1 MAAQIVNAPLNPL
14 EAATRQDIEDF
25 LFEEAALLDAW
36 KLDEWRTLFA
46 ADCQYLVP
54 NTSSEDPYA
63 DPAKTLYLIAD
74 DSHHLSERVKRLNKK
89 SAHAEYPHSKTRR
102 LVSNVRILGRDKDAL
117 RVECGFATFRANQG
131 ITDVYFGRH
140 EYRFVQEGGKLRI
153 AEKRTILDMGA
164 LRPHGR
170 LSIIV

>member
-1 MAAQIVNAPLNPL
+1 MNAPLGML
-14 EAATRQDIEDF
+14 QALTRHEVEEF
-25 LFEEAALLDAW
+25 LYEEAALLDAW
-36 KLDEWRTLFA
+36 KLDDWRKLFIE
-46 ADCQYLVP
+46 DCHYLVP
-54 NTSSEDPYA
+54 NTSGDPYA
-63 DPAKTLYLIAD
+63 DPATTLYLIAD
-74 DSHHLSERVKRLNKK
+74 DGHHLSERVKRLNKK
-89 SAHAEYPHSKTRR
+89 SAHAEYPRSNTRR
-102 LVSNVRILGRDKDAL
+102 LVSNVRLLERAADFANAQSN
-117 RVECGFATFRANQG
+117 FATYRASQG